1 MEIIK
6 IPEKRVSSLI
16 GDNGKTKKRIE
27 KVCNVK
33 LSIHEEGEVE
43 INGETADE
51 FFAID
56 VIKAIG
62 RGFEPND
69 ALLVIKD
76 DYQFFLMDL
85 KGYLSNE
92 KAIKRIKGR
101 VIGEKGKIKI
111 EIEEATESKIS
122 IYGNTIG
129 IIAKLDTIEYA
140 KEAVLMIVNGSTHNR
155 VFGYL
160 GRIRKQILA
169 DRLKG

>member
-6 IPEKRVSSLI
+6 IPEKRVSVLV
-16 GDNGKTKKRIE
+16 GNNGRTKSRIQ
-27 KVCNVK
+27 KICNVK
-33 LSIHEEGEVE
+33 LSIAEEGEVE
-43 INGETADE
+43 IEGETADE
-51 FFAID
+51 FFAKD

-69 ALLVIKD
+69 ALLLVKD
-76 DYQFFLMDL
+76 EYQFFLMDL
-85 KGYLSNE
+85 KEHLSNE

-129 IIAKLDTIEYA
+129 IIAKMDTIEYA
-140 KEAVLMIVNGSTHNR
+140 KEAVLMIVNGSQHNR